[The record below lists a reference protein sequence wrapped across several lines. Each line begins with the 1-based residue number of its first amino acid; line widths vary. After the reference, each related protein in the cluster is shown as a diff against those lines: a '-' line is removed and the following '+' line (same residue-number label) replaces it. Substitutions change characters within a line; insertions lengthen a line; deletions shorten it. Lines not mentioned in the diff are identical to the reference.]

1 MIIEISWQSIIT
13 AGAVA
18 GALGTIITLLVKVV
32 RWVDRQ
38 KKQDGDIKA
47 LQDKH
52 DRDIKAIQGEQTLAI
67 YGILA
72 ALKGLKE
79 QGCNGPVT
87 QAIDKIEKYLN
98 QKAHDEVGV

>member
-1 MIIEISWQSIIT
+1 MVITLTWQTIIT
-13 AGAVA
+13 AGAVV
-18 GALGTIITLLVKVV
+18 GALVTIITLLVKLV

-38 KKQDGDIKA
+38 KKQDTDIKA
-47 LQDKH
+47 LQAKH
-52 DRDIKAIQGEQTLAI
+52 DKDIKDLQHEQTLAI

-87 QAIDKIEKYLN
+87 AAIDKIEKYLN
-98 QKAHDEVGV
+98 QKAHNEE